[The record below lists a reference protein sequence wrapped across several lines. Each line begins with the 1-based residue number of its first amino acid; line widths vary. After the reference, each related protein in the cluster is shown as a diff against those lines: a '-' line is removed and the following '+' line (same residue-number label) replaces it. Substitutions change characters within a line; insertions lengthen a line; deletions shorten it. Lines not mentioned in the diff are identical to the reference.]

1 MLINVSWAAHEQ
13 LLRTGF
19 LSVIGEGNVFPVSE
33 HGETTRQAH
42 EQAQQLIQ
50 AGLNRPQSIT
60 EQNENLNW

>member
-1 MLINVSWAAHEQ
+1 
-13 LLRTGF
+13 
-19 LSVIGEGNVFPVSE
+19 VSE

-60 EQNENLNW
+60 EQNENLVLSLILLDEVVKL